1 MCRKNSLDHRRL
13 IVQGIANDVQF
24 RMLITHRD
32 SNILVS
38 HDLHYSGEISSLSQH
53 AGSKIVPAG
62 IQNQVLS
69 ESRFIASCAIKLSH
83 RSQVAF

>member
-1 MCRKNSLDHRRL
+1 
-13 IVQGIANDVQF
+13 
-24 RMLITHRD
+24 
-32 SNILVS
+32 
-38 HDLHYSGEISSLSQH
+38 
-53 AGSKIVPAG
+53 VPAG